1 MARRYLQGK
10 FTPANPRKYLGDYN
24 NIVYRS
30 SWERM
35 VFDAVDKEPSVLKW
49 CSEEVVVP
57 YIGLD
62 GREHRYFIDMFIVTK
77 TKKLLVEI
85 KPHSQTKAPR
95 NTKRKKESTYVNE
108 VVTYHT
114 NQLKW
119 EAATKWADERGL
131 EFVVWTEKELGIKV

>member
-1 MARRYLQGK
+1 
-10 FTPANPRKYLGDYN
+10 
-24 NIVYRS
+24 
-30 SWERM
+30 
-35 VFDAVDKEPSVLKW
+35 
-49 CSEEVVVP
+49 
-57 YIGLD
+57 
-62 GREHRYFIDMFIVTK
+62 MFIVTK

-131 EFVVWTEKELGIKV
+131 EFVVWTEKELGIKL